1 MQLADF
7 YQYVSPE
14 LPGCPDET
22 IRRAIVQSV
31 QALCKKAHIWREL
44 QDPIALIDGVR
55 DYEPD
60 VPSGGRIVNIE
71 EVFCGARE
79 LEPVTLSALSWKLPD
94 WQTAESSEPVFYM
107 GANDWGVINVYPL
120 PRNPLGGI
128 TLRAEFEPMIGATVL
143 PDFILQRYQDAIEMG
158 VKARCMVMPKVTWS
172 DPATGEY
179 WRARFDS
186 AVSDATIRMMHER
199 NSGSIRV
206 QPRAFGR

>member
-22 IRRAIVQSV
+22 LRRAIVQSV
-31 QALCKKAHIWREL
+31 QVLCRKAHIWREL
-44 QDPIALIDGVR
+44 QEPIQLVDGVR
-55 DYEPD
+55 EYEPD
-60 VPSGGRIVNIE
+60 APSGSRIVNIE
-71 EVFCGARE
+71 EAFCGART
-79 LEPVTLSALSWKLPD
+79 LEAVTLSALSWKLPD
-94 WQTAESSEPVFYM
+94 WQAAESSEPVFYM

-120 PRNPLGGI
+120 PRNPLGEI
-128 TLRAEFEPMIGATVL
+128 TLRAEFEPLINATAL

-158 VKARCMVMPKVTWS
+158 AKARCMVMPKVTWS

-186 AVSDATIRMMHER
+186 AVSDATIKMLHER